1 MLEKSRNWEYVIH
14 SEEDPSIKKGKPAW
28 RNSLHW
34 YNQSMPSFVSLDI
47 ETTGLDSETDSI
59 IEIGAIRFNENR
71 IEDEFSVLVKPEKNV
86 KTISPFI
93 YNLTGISDEMIRKE
107 GRELHSAL
115 SQLAVFVDNSP
126 IIAHSISFDL
136 SFLRPLGILEE
147 NQAICTYELASV
159 LLPRSPR
166 YNLQFLGKL
175 LLSPSE
181 QTKHRALNDAHITMH
196 VYQKLLKRIDD
207 LPIDLLAEIVRLS
220 EPFDW
225 QGAFPFQQALRRKS
239 RQPIQA
245 RKAGG
250 CFSGPLFEK
259 LVDHAA
265 PLKANSEF
273 TPIDIEEAAAL
284 LEHGGPFSKY
294 FSEYEHRSQQVE
306 MLKTV
311 ARSFNDNGH
320 LLVEAATGTGKS
332 YAYLIPAALWA
343 MKNNARVVISTNT
356 INLQDQLIKK
366 DIPDLT
372 KALGI
377 ELRAAVMKGKNN
389 YLCPR
394 RLEAARLRSP
404 ESLDEL
410 RVVAKVLTWLS
421 EGGSGDR
428 SEINLNGPAERD
440 AWAKLSAEDDSC
452 KIETCIKRT
461 GGACPFY
468 RAREASQ
475 SAHIIVINHAL
486 LLADIATG
494 SRVLPEYYYL
504 VVDEGHHL
512 EDATTNALSFKTN
525 QMDLDR
531 MLRELGGSSS
541 GVLGRYVTAIRQTA
555 PPAESAGQEMIVR
568 QTTDFAFHVENLTRR
583 FFNTIDIFLENQRD
597 GRKLGTY
604 SQQVRITS
612 GTRVQPDWTEVEIV
626 WDDLNEQFKQLLSSL
641 NKIYQ
646 WVGENFAETSDEL
659 MDIQGSLGN
668 MIGRLV
674 EVQVNLNGL
683 VSAPESDRI
692 YWAEL
697 APNGYKL
704 SLQAAPLHIG
714 PLMEQHM
721 WNQKSSIIVTSATL
735 TTAGDFSYLRGRLN
749 ADEADELAVGSPFDY
764 ENAAMLYLVNDIAEP
779 SDGDRHQGEVNSA
792 LIRLCKATNGRA
804 LVLFTSYAQLKKTSM
819 AIGPA
824 LAANGIE
831 IFEQGEGASPSTL
844 LDNFKSAEKAVLLG
858 TRSFWEGVDI
868 PGESLSVLVIVKLPF
883 DVPSDP
889 IIAARSETFE
899 DAFNEYQLPEA
910 ILKFRQGFGRLI
922 RTQSDRGVVVV
933 LDKRILSKKYGKYF
947 LESIPKCKMVVG
959 SVVDLPKSAEKWL
972 GK

>member
-1 MLEKSRNWEYVIH
+1 M
-14 SEEDPSIKKGKPAW
+14 PSIVAID
-28 RNSLHW
+28 L
-34 YNQSMPSFVSLDI
+34 
-47 ETTGLDSETDSI
+47 ETTGLDPEKDTI
-59 IEIGAIRFNENR
+59 IEIGAIRFTEHR
-71 IEDEFSVLVKPEKNV
+71 VEDEFSTLVNPRR
-86 KTISPFI
+86 TIQPFI
-93 YNLTGISDEMIRKE
+93 TQLTGISNEMVSHAPDLRPTLAE
-107 GRELHSAL
+107 
-115 SQLAVFVDNSP
+115 LAVFVDNS
-126 IIAHSISFDL
+126 IVVGHNVNFDL
-136 SFLRPLGILEE
+136 SFLRKRGFLEE
-147 NQAICTYELASV
+147 NQSIDTYDLASV
-159 LLPRSPR
+159 LLPTSTR
-166 YNLQFLGKL
+166 YNLTFLAGFL
-175 LLSPSE
+175 AIPIE
-181 QTKHRALNDAHITMH
+181 DMHRALNDARVTMH
-196 VYQKLLKRIDD
+196 VYQKLLAKIEEI
-207 LPIDLLAEIVRLS
+207 PIELLAEIVRLS

-225 QGAFPFQQALRRKS
+225 QGAYPFQQALRKKS

-245 RKAGG
+245 RHGSGG
-250 CFSGPLFEK
+250 FTGPLFEK
-259 LVDHAA
+259 LAEHTA
-265 PLKANSEF
+265 PLKANAEF
-273 TPIDIEEAAAL
+273 APINIEEAASL
-284 LEHGGPFSKY
+284 LEHGGPFAKY
-294 FSEYEHRSQQVE
+294 FSGYEHRSQQVD

-311 ARSFNDNGH
+311 AKAFNDNGH

-343 MKNNARVVISTNT
+343 MKNNARVVVSTNT
-356 INLQDQLIKK
+356 INLQDQLINK

-377 ELRAAVMKGKNN
+377 DLKTAVMKGKNN

-394 RLEAARLRSP
+394 RLEIARLRVP

-410 RVVAKVLTWLS
+410 RVLAKVLTWLS
-421 EGGSGDR
+421 EGGNGDR

-440 AWAKLSAEDDSC
+440 AWGKLSAEDDAC
-452 KIETCIKRT
+452 KLETCIKRT

-468 RAREASQ
+468 RARESAQ

-504 VVDEGHHL
+504 IVDEGHHL
-512 EDATTNALSFKTN
+512 EDATTSALSFKSN
-525 QMDLDR
+525 QPDLER
-531 MLRELGGSSS
+531 LLRELGGSSS
-541 GVLGRYVTAIRQTA
+541 GILGRYLTAIRHSMKPSDIA
-555 PPAESAGQEMIVR
+555 AQEALVR
-568 QTTDFAFHVENLTRR
+568 QATDTAYQVENQIRR
-583 FFNTIDIFLENQRD
+583 FFTTIDVFLENQRE
-597 GRKLGTY
+597 GRRLGTY

-612 GTRVQPDWTEVEIV
+612 ATRVQPDWTEVEIV
-626 WDDLNEQFKQLLSSL
+626 WDDLYNFFKVLNASL

-646 WVGENFAETSDEL
+646 WLGEHLDSGPDEL
-659 MDIQGSLGN
+659 MDIQGSIGN
-668 MIGRLV
+668 LVRRLL

-683 VSAPESDRI
+683 VSTPESDRI

-697 APNGYKL
+697 APNGYRL

-735 TTAGDFSYLRGRLN
+735 TTAGDFGYLRGRLN
-749 ADEADELAVGSPFDY
+749 ANDADELAVGSPFDY

-792 LIRLCKATNGRA
+792 IIRLCKATNGRA
-804 LVLFTSYAQLKKTSM
+804 LILFTSYAQLKKTSQS
-819 AIGPA
+819 IGPA
-824 LAANGIE
+824 LSGNGIE
-831 IFEQGEGASPSTL
+831 VFEQGEGASASTL
-844 LDNFKSAEKAVLLG
+844 LENFRSADKAVLLG

-899 DAFNEYQLPEA
+899 DPFNEYQLPEA

-947 LESIPKCKMVVG
+947 IESIPKCKMVVG
-959 SVVDLPKSAEKWL
+959 SVVDLPKAAEKWL
-972 GK
+972 NQ